1 MTQLNTAIMN
11 TAAVLGTTTL
21 VALMSLSTAGVI
33 SWAF

>member
-1 MTQLNTAIMN
+1 MNRTIMN
-11 TAAVLGTTTL
+11 VASILGTTTL